1 MIERPVILLTF
12 ANQQDAYLDYLKNES
27 KRLNYILST
36 HHDKGTIEVFREES
50 STVDDIKTA
59 IERFDKRIAIF
70 HYGGH
75 ADGGSLRFE
84 GGDGNAAGLAELL
97 GQLPNLKLVFLNG
110 CSTQAQVKF
119 LLDNGVKAVIATAV
133 SINDEKAVV
142 FAEDFY
148 RAFSNGHTI
157 GSAFRRAVAN
167 MKFAY
172 GGDFGATIVRKG
184 EAVVHADEEKMP
196 WGLYL
201 NDDSDD
207 ALNWEMPTYYPT
219 DTTKTEAID
228 KEKFKVNMHIEDVI
242 YPMFDIKPEL
252 EALCAYEDDE
262 ELDPRAVLLQIIQ
275 NFPWPIGAQI
285 RLLVAKDGDMDTPS
299 VERLKQIVSVYSMTS
314 QFLFY
319 IVMSQMWDEKR
330 AATFNSKGYLVDML
344 YINKKQFGQ
353 FDYFKNFIDG
363 TKLLMDA
370 DCEPVIKDFLTV
382 VEDFD
387 AHSELYEAYLYLES
401 IRSAIHTNNMEVL
414 EAKTYEKCV
423 EGEYYLST
431 ILYHLA
437 FMIKYDLVTVR
448 DIHVVNHRNMDTE
461 FNHFISR
468 LNVKVGDIAVSE
480 GSKKI
485 KARIYKTF
493 TNNSSVILTSNIQ
506 DPSTFLNLSPFIIDK
521 NAFRDGLT
529 EDRATEQQLF
539 MYAHREDGEDPKR
552 DYQYYATFHN
562 IYVAKERVSDQFL
575 INAAVGA
582 AKDSEES
589 NTRSTR
595 SRRSSRRRRRS
606 TTTTEVINPYAVLK
620 QQFEILERDLIR

>member
-12 ANQQDAYLDYLKNES
+12 ANQQDAYLEKLKQES
-27 KRLNYILST
+27 KILNYILST
-36 HHDKGTIEVFREES
+36 HHDKGTMEVFREES
-50 STVDDIKTA
+50 TTTDDIKKA
-59 IERFDKRIAIF
+59 IDRFDKRITIF

-119 LLDNGVKAVIATAV
+119 LLDNGIKAVIATAV
-133 SINDEKAVV
+133 PIDDGKAVV

-148 RAFSNGHTI
+148 RSLSNGHAI

-167 MKFAY
+167 MKFVY
-172 GGDFGATIVRKG
+172 GGDFEATIVAKG
-184 EAVVHADEEKMP
+184 DAVVHGNAEKMP

-201 NDDSDD
+201 NDESEN
-207 ALNWEMPTYYPT
+207 ALNWEIPTYYPPS
-219 DTTKTEAID
+219 TTNTESIN
-228 KEKFKVNMHIEDVI
+228 KEKFKVNMHIEEVI

-252 EALCAYEDDE
+252 EALCTYEDEE

-299 VERLKQIVSVYSMTS
+299 TDRLKQIVSVYTMTS

-319 IVMSQMWDEKR
+319 TVMSQMWDEKR
-330 AATFNSKGYLVDML
+330 AANFNSKSYLVDML

-353 FDYFKNFIDG
+353 FDYFKNFIEA
-363 TKLLMDA
+363 TKLLIES
-370 DCEPVIKDFLTV
+370 DCKLYIDEFKTV
-382 VEDFD
+382 VNDFD

-401 IRSAIHTNNMEVL
+401 IRSAINTGNMELL

-423 EGEYYLST
+423 EGEYFLST
-431 ILYHLA
+431 VLYELA

-448 DIHVVNHRNMDTE
+448 DIHVVNHRNTE
-461 FNHFISR
+461 TKFNHFISR
-468 LNVKVGDIAVSE
+468 LNAKVGDIAVSE
-480 GSKKI
+480 GSKKM
-485 KARIYKTF
+485 KARLYDIF
-493 TNNSSVILTSNIQ
+493 TNNSSVILTSDIQ
-506 DPSTFLNLSPFIIDK
+506 DPNTFLNLSPFIIDK

-539 MYAHREDGEDPKR
+539 MYAHRQDGDDPNR
-552 DYQYYATFHN
+552 DYKYYATFHN
-562 IYVAKERVSDQFL
+562 IYVAKDRVSDQFL
-575 INAAVGA
+575 INAAVGEA
-582 AKDSEES
+582 EEGEP
-589 NTRSTR
+589 TTTR
-595 SRRSSRRRRRS
+595 SRRSSRRRRR
-606 TTTTEVINPYAVLK
+606 TATANEVSNPYAVLK
-620 QQFEILERDLIR
+620 RQFEILEKDLIS

>member
-12 ANQQDAYLDYLKNES
+12 ANQQDAYLDYLKKES
-27 KRLNYILST
+27 KKLNYILST

-50 STVDDIKTA
+50 TTTDDLKAA
-59 IERFDKRIAIF
+59 IERFEKRIAIF

-119 LLDNGVKAVIATAV
+119 LLENGVKAIIATAV
-133 SINDEKAVV
+133 PINDEKAVV

-157 GSAFRRAVAN
+157 EASFRRAVSN

-172 GGDFGATIVRKG
+172 GGDFEATIVKRG

-201 NDDSDD
+201 NDDSEA
-207 ALNWEMPTYYPT
+207 ALNWEMPTYYSST
-219 DTTKTEAID
+219 NAKTEAID

-252 EALCAYEDDE
+252 EALCAYEDEE

-299 VERLKQIVSVYSMTS
+299 IERLKQIVSVYTMTS

-319 IVMSQMWDEKR
+319 VVMSQMWDEKR
-330 AATFNSKGYLVDML
+330 AATFNSKSYLVDML

-353 FDYFKNFIDG
+353 FDYFKNFIEAI
-363 TKLLMDA
+363 KLLVDA
-370 DCEPVIKDFLTV
+370 DCEPSIQEFLTIA
-382 VEDFD
+382 EDFD

-448 DIHVVNHRNMDTE
+448 DIHVVNHRNMDTQ

-468 LNVKVGDIAVSE
+468 LNVRVGDIAVSE
-480 GSKKI
+480 GSKKV

-493 TNNSSVILTSNIQ
+493 TNNSSVILTSNLQ
-506 DPSTFLNLSPFIIDK
+506 DPGTFLNLSPFIIDK

-539 MYAHREDGEDPKR
+539 MYAHRTEEEQPHR

-575 INAAVGA
+575 INAAVGQVQ
-582 AKDSEES
+582 DSEEP
-589 NTRSTR
+589 RAR
-595 SRRSSRRRRRS
+595 SRRSARRRRRNTS
-606 TTTTEVINPYAVLK
+606 SAEVINPYAVLK
-620 QQFEILERDLIR
+620 QQFEILEKDLIR